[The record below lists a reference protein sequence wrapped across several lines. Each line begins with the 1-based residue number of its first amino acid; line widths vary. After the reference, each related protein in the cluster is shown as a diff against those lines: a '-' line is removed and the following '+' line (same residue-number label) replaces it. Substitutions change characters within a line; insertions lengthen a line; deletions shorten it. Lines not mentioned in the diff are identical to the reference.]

1 MGGGG
6 SMISEYNFGRIVV
19 NGKEYNSDLI
29 ILPDRIIDD
38 WWRQQGHR
46 LSVDD
51 LREVMAAD
59 IDILVVGTGKL
70 GAMKVPRETIE
81 ALAAENVEVRI
92 APTDQACEIFEQV
105 CRQQPTA
112 AALHL
117 TC

>member
-6 SMISEYNFGRIVV
+6 SMISEYDFGCIVV

-29 ILPDRIIDD
+29 ILPDRIIDN

-59 IDILVVGTGKL
+59 IDILVVGTGKF

-81 ALAAENVEVRI
+81 ALAAGDIEVRV

-105 CRQQPTA
+105 RKQQPTA